1 MRRGM
6 SEREFRRWI
15 AFYTWEHQQQ
25 QRAARRQKRG
35 KR

>member
-25 QRAARRQKRG
+25 RAARRQTRG